1 MTHEEF
7 DACMDAYLAGGL
19 AAPEKGSFEEH
30 VKACDGCA
38 KNLAAAREFARFLS
52 GALEPHGPAEDLDER
67 ILTALRTEGFQKK
80 KKRFRLRL
88 PPVPRFVRAAAAAAF
103 AVGIGA
109 MASTPAQK
117 KEASSGYF
125 VGGLASL
132 RESSESAREMDG
144 NDMSMD
150 GLPTDALRDQ
160 EGEEEVLKQESENL
174 GLKRRND
181 LVPLRSGMEAP
192 RSAPEELKSPQ
203 GGVSGQR
210 NAEAG
215 RKLSESQFG
224 NRQDEAL
231 KDKGRRE
238 AGGGGWVGVT
248 QGKADTPATPE
259 ASSRKV
265 IRTGSIEIEV
275 ESFEKAHRAIVAIL
289 QEAGGF
295 VASANTQKL
304 ANGRVR
310 GTIVVRFPA
319 EAFDAA
325 TLRFKDLGEVKN
337 QAISTQDVTKLFF
350 DTEANLRNKK
360 TLEERLL
367 EILKKSKGN
376 VKELLEVEKELGN
389 VRSEIERLEGEM
401 KYLANQVSLSTLTL
415 NLYEKDIGQ
424 PFEYVLTQ
432 QADVQLVTLDV
443 PAAYER
449 AQETLRSA
457 GAVILS
463 RDLQQQAQDAAYASI
478 TARVDVERFGGTVE
492 SLKKLGEAAHA
503 TISQNQRA
511 IGGTPDKA
519 GTDAP
524 VRKEMATV
532 NLSIQTPQEAVTVR
546 ATIEIESR
554 DARAVHEAARGI
566 LGDAKAKILGGG
578 FNRTA
583 DGEQGSIT
591 AELPPAAFHEA
602 VARLKGLGT
611 VKSSSMNQEEPA
623 DKAPLRREKGVITLS
638 VRTPAPI
645 VTEETGPAAL
655 FRKTLAGSIAGV
667 VWSVRMLFVGVA
679 YIGPWAA
686 LFWMVWKLARRNRKT
701 A

>member
-1 MTHEEF
+1 MTHDEF
-7 DACMDAYLAGGL
+7 DVFIDAHLAGSL
-19 AAPEKGSFEEH
+19 TPPERTAFEEH

-52 GALEPHGPAEDLDER
+52 GALEPHGPAEDLDDR
-67 ILTALRTEGFQKK
+67 ILSALRAEGFQKK
-80 KKRFRLRL
+80 SKRLRLKL
-88 PPVPRFVRAAAAAAF
+88 PPVPRFVRVAAAACFAI
-103 AVGIGA
+103 AVGA
-109 MASTPAQK
+109 AASAPP
-117 KEASSGYF
+117 SSKGWSAR
-125 VGGLASL
+125 GD
-132 RESSESAREMDG
+132 SESWDMAVESFGYDGRERDMADLSLEIDDG
-144 NDMSMD
+144 RKA
-150 GLPTDALRDQ
+150 GAAGDALMEQRKLPNSVVSESIPKNEFKSDSLSRRGHFEEADKAG
-160 EGEEEVLKQESENL
+160 EGR
-174 GLKRRND
+174 G
-181 LVPLRSGMEAP
+181 
-192 RSAPEELKSPQ
+192 
-203 GGVSGQR
+203 GQR
-210 NAEAG
+210 N
-215 RKLSESQFG
+215 LTF
-224 NRQDEAL
+224 
-231 KDKGRRE
+231 
-238 AGGGGWVGVT
+238 AGGGGRQDG
-248 QGKADTPATPE
+248 QNANRSESPAPAE
-259 ASSRKV
+259 SSSRKV
-265 IRTGSIEIEV
+265 IRTGSLEIEV
-275 ESFEKAHRAIVAIL
+275 ASFEQAHRAVVAIL
-289 QEAGGF
+289 QELGGF

-310 GTIVVRFPA
+310 GTVTVRFPA

-325 TLRFKDLGEVKN
+325 TVRFKDLGEVKN
-337 QAISTQDVTKLFF
+337 QAVSTQDVTKLFF

-401 KYLANQVSLSTLTL
+401 KYLTNQVSLSTLNL

-432 QADVQLVTLDV
+432 EAQVQLVTLDV

-449 AQETLRSA
+449 AQETLRAA

-463 RDLQQQAQDAAYASI
+463 RDLQQQAADAAYANI
-478 TARVDVERFGGTVE
+478 TARVDVEHFGGTVE
-492 SLKKLGEAAHA
+492 TLKKLGEAAQA

-511 IGGTPDKA
+511 VGGTPEKA
-519 GTDAP
+519 GADAP

-532 NLSIQTPQEAVTVR
+532 NLAIRTPPEAVTVR
-546 ATIEIESR
+546 ASVEIEAA

-566 LGDAKAKILGGG
+566 LAGAPGKITGGG
-578 FNRTA
+578 FTRTA

-602 VARLKGLGT
+602 VARLKALGT
-611 VKSSSMNQEEPA
+611 VKSSAMNQEEPS
-623 DKAPLRREKGVITLS
+623 DKAPLRREKGVVTLT

-655 FRKTLAGSIAGV
+655 FRKTLAGSVAGV

-679 YIGPWAA
+679 YIGPWTA
-686 LFWMVWKLARRNRKT
+686 LLWVLWKLARRKK
-701 A
+701 AQA